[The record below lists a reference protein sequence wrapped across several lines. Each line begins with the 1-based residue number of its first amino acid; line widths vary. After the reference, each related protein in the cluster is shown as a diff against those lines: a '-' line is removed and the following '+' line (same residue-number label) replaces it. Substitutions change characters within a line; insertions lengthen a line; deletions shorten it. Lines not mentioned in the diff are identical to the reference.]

1 MPFPTKKMNGKMME
15 DCIMKKVVFAL
26 AALALLASCNK
37 ELETPGSPAPE
48 TTVAKAPVKICFD
61 VASPGDDAATKAV
74 KQGWETNDCIY
85 IWFNDVFVDKNATSQ
100 EIRNCDLRLRYDGTK
115 WNDEY
120 QVEGLA
126 DALAAKAGG
135 TSEYYEDTN
144 GNGVYDAGV
153 DVLKSAYK
161 GSVYAIWVSGNNLMD
176 ASGGWT
182 TDVSHPVDGHNYLF
196 LHPACFIRPANTSPM
211 VLTSGFTA
219 SSGYHGGGIDYL
231 YYADSNTL
239 TLVSATNESQQV
251 QLTWKFYTNF
261 QITVTGLEPG
271 HVYSLKSP
279 LFGSNDM
286 YVVDNGNRMC
296 LTRMINP
303 GSEAANFGL
312 EEYAKADS
320 GGEAVFF
327 GQGMEI
333 TSATDFA
340 FTLKDVT
347 AGKTYTCTKTGKT
360 LACSDTK
367 LAAIKLKFYDFNH
380 WTVAGAFNSWGA
392 DPIVMQRVSAPD
404 YSQDPRNGNWEADII
419 GYKTG
424 QQFKLYFNNDWQE
437 GVAGMKYGWTSYGL
451 GDWGNNQ
458 NYLSGESNNINI
470 VIDGGDGDY
479 HLFFS
484 YPSHWFVITQI

>member
-1 MPFPTKKMNGKMME
+1 MKRKNGKKME
-15 DCIMKKVVFAL
+15 DCIMKKVLFAL

-37 ELETPGSPAPE
+37 EFETPDNTIPE
-48 TTVAKAPVKICFD
+48 TTAADEPVKICFD
-61 VASPGDDAATKAV
+61 IASPGDDAATKAV
-74 KQGWETNDCIY
+74 KQGWETGDCIY
-85 IWFNDVFVDKNATSQ
+85 IWFNDVFVDKTATSQ
-100 EIRNCDLRLRYDGTK
+100 EIRECDLRLRYDGTK

-120 QVEGLA
+120 QVAGLA

-135 TSEYYEDTN
+135 TLEYFEDTN
-144 GNGVYDAGV
+144 GNGVYDAGI

-161 GSVYAIWVSGNNLMD
+161 GSIYALWVSGNNLMD

-196 LHPACFIRPANTSPM
+196 PQPACFIKPENTSPM
-211 VLTSGFTA
+211 VLTSGFTS
-219 SSGYHGGGIDYL
+219 SSGYSGGGIDYL
-231 YYADSNTL
+231 YYTDSNTL
-239 TLVSATNESQQV
+239 TLVSAISVSTPV

-279 LFGSNDM
+279 QFGKNFM
-286 YVVDNGNRMC
+286 YVGEVDGRMR
-296 LTRMINP
+296 LTRMINA
-303 GSEAANFGL
+303 GSESANFGL
-312 EEYAKADS
+312 EEYATADS

-333 TSATDFA
+333 TSAIDFT

-360 LACSDTK
+360 LACGDTK

-380 WTVAGAFNSWGA
+380 WTVVGAFNGWGS
-392 DPIVMQRVSAPD
+392 DSVIYMKRTSAPD
-404 YSQDPRNGNWEADII
+404 YNADPRNGDWEADII
-419 GYKTG
+419 GYEAG
-424 QQFKLYFNNDWQE
+424 QGFKLYFNKDYTQGE
-437 GVAGMKYGWTSYGL
+437 AGMKSGWASYAL
-451 GDWGNNQ
+451 GDWGDNT
-458 NYLSGESNNINI
+458 NYLSGDSDMINI
-470 VIDGGDGDY
+470 KIAAGDGNY

-484 YPSHWFVITQI
+484 YPSHWFVITKID